1 MKKTTEHQN
10 KIINFSFYQKKKI
23 YNDFHAI
30 IYKEFNKSISD
41 INYFF
46 KYDNNHLFEVLEEA
60 YDDGGPIKMREEIGY
75 TIQSF
80 RAELGSSQDCQ

>member
-1 MKKTTEHQN
+1 MKKTTEHKN

-41 INYFF
+41 INNFF

-75 TIQSF
+75 TI
-80 RAELGSSQDCQ
+80 

>member
-1 MKKTTEHQN
+1 MKKTTEHKN

-80 RAELGSSQDCQ
+80 KSELSQPQEY

>member
-1 MKKTTEHQN
+1 MKKTTEHKN

-80 RAELGSSQDCQ
+80 KSELSKPQEL

>member
-1 MKKTTEHQN
+1 MKKTTEHKN

-75 TIQSF
+75 TLQSF
-80 RAELGSSQDCQ
+80 KSELRKPQEY

>member
-1 MKKTTEHQN
+1 MKKTTEHKN

-41 INYFF
+41 INNFF

-80 RAELGSSQDCQ
+80 KSELSKPQEL

>member
-41 INYFF
+41 INNFF

-80 RAELGSSQDCQ
+80 KSEFSKPQEY

>member
-1 MKKTTEHQN
+1 MKETTEHQN

-80 RAELGSSQDCQ
+80 KSELSKP

>member
-1 MKKTTEHQN
+1 MKVITEQEKQT
-10 KIINFSFYQKKKI
+10 KIINFSNYQKKKI

-46 KYDNNHLFEVLEEA
+46 KYDNNHIFEVLEEA
-60 YDDGGPIKMREEIGY
+60 YDDGGPVRMRKEVDY

-80 RAELGSSQDCQ
+80 KLEFNK